1 MPSENELVEK
11 IVTAHTSP
19 SIAELVNMKFLSL
32 WIQDIA
38 DQMELA
44 ERAFAA
50 LRRQDIIDARAD
62 WENDCE
68 KDRKDCDYD
77 PID

>member
-11 IVTAHTSP
+11 VVSTHTSP
-19 SIAELVNMKFLSL
+19 SIAELVDMKFLSL

-50 LRRQDIIDARAD
+50 LRRKDIIDARED

>member
-1 MPSENELVEK
+1 
-11 IVTAHTSP
+11 
-19 SIAELVNMKFLSL
+19 MKYLSL
-32 WIQDIA
+32 WLQDIA
-38 DQMELA
+38 EKMEWA
-44 ERAFAA
+44 ETAFAA
-50 LRRQDIIDARAD
+50 FLRQDILDAWAD

>member
-1 MPSENELVEK
+1 MPLENELVEK
-11 IVTAHTSP
+11 MVTTHTSP
-19 SIAELVNMKFLSL
+19 SIAELVDMKYLSL
-32 WIQDIA
+32 WLQDIA
-38 DQMELA
+38 DKMEWA
-44 ERAFAA
+44 EKAFPAF
-50 LRRQDIIDARAD
+50 LRQDILDARAD

>member
-11 IVTAHTSP
+11 MVTTHTSP
-19 SIAELVNMKFLSL
+19 SIAELVDMKYLSL
-32 WIQDIA
+32 WLQYIA
-38 DQMELA
+38 DQMKWVGN
-44 ERAFAA
+44 AFAA
-50 LRRQDIIDARAD
+50 RRRQDIIDAWAD

>member
-11 IVTAHTSP
+11 MVTTHTSP

-44 ERAFAA
+44 ERAFVA
-50 LRRQDIIDARAD
+50 LRRKDIIDARAD
-62 WENDCE
+62 RENNCE

>member
-1 MPSENELVEK
+1 MPS
-11 IVTAHTSP
+11 
-19 SIAELVNMKFLSL
+19 
-32 WIQDIA
+32 
-38 DQMELA
+38 

>member
-11 IVTAHTSP
+11 IVTTHTSP
-19 SIAELVNMKFLSL
+19 SIA
-32 WIQDIA
+32 DI
-38 DQMELA
+38 
-44 ERAFAA
+44 
-50 LRRQDIIDARAD
+50 RRQDIIDAWAD

-68 KDRKDCDYD
+68 RDRKSCDYD

>member
-11 IVTAHTSP
+11 MVTTHTSP
-19 SIAELVNMKFLSL
+19 SIAELVNMKFLPL
-32 WIQDIA
+32 WLQYIA
-38 DQMELA
+38 DQMESA

-50 LRRQDIIDARAD
+50 LRRKDIIDTRAD